1 MIKTSPR
8 AMGMVFAL
16 AMLVVA
22 IICFRNYYIQLGQTD
37 WIAAT
42 ATVTQVKED
51 YDSTA
56 NGDYNIFY
64 DIYYTYT
71 VGGQP
76 YNGMIDDMN
85 QSLSVGETIDIKYD
99 PDAPDHST
107 DVTKPAKS
115 VLIMGIIFGI
125 GGLLWLGSH
134 IRSIVR
140 EKRGRRKTKRGAAG
154 SMVNKKE

>member
-76 YNGMIDDMN
+76 YNGMVDDMN
-85 QSLSVGETIDIKYD
+85 QSLPVGETIDIKYN

-134 IRSIVR
+134 IRSILA
-140 EKRGRRKTKRGAAG
+140 EKRRAK
-154 SMVNKKE
+154 NLN